1 MKKFTLVD
9 TDISTVK
16 EHDGANNSANRL
28 KQLSKAGTVVLAL
41 ALGSTTLTGCFSDP
55 ANCTDS
61 DVGADPYV
69 YDLGPNEDPYDFGG
83 DTDTGSGDPVGSG
96 RSCVDSD

>member
-9 TDISTVK
+9 ADISTVK

-55 ANCTDS
+55 VKIQGQATLLEAE
-61 DVGADPYV
+61 GAV
-69 YDLGPNEDPYDFGG
+69 LTLIDLPLTGKGFPN
-83 DTDTGSGDPVGSG
+83 
-96 RSCVDSD
+96 